1 MEPTPIRRLS
11 SGGLSVPPAGVEE
24 ESPRRRLFASAAK
37 DIKNRGGTSHQQQQN
52 LSLASTPPALASLLT
67 PLPGGSPQALCCVGV
82 SPRALFGGGRSVNAE
97 AFTSK
102 RELLPPFSM
111 TPAVEPDEADEADV
125 VANVDGGRAKNKMG
139 GLVAATHAVSC
150 FFFLCLRVVLLE
162 AQRPSAGERDRGA
175 GSAREREGGRRWVAS
190 RSSSRFF
197 LGGNEKSAKASSTW
211 AVVAPG
217 KRNASLFAR
226 NARSPSPFGSFF
238 LPRLLLVYRRKE
250 EKLSIA
256 RAPERGKG
264 RFIRRKFDFF
274 FFF

>member
-111 TPAVEPDEADEADV
+111 TPAVEPDEADV

-150 FFFLCLRVVLLE
+150 FYFFM
-162 AQRPSAGERDRGA
+162 SAGCSPQ
-175 GSAREREGGRRWVAS
+175 GSAPVSRRA
-190 RSSSRFF
+190 
-197 LGGNEKSAKASSTW
+197 
-211 AVVAPG
+211 
-217 KRNASLFAR
+217 
-226 NARSPSPFGSFF
+226 
-238 LPRLLLVYRRKE
+238 
-250 EKLSIA
+250 
-256 RAPERGKG
+256 
-264 RFIRRKFDFF
+264 
-274 FFF
+274 